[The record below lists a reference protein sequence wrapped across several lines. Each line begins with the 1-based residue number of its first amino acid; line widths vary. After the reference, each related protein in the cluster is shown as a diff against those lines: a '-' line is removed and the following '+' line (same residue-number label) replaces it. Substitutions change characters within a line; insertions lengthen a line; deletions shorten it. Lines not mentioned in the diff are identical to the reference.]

1 MQMTTASDSSFSP
14 PRGGRQL
21 DMAKTVRMSVASL
34 RLHGA
39 SSLLQGLTIAATA
52 AFLVFVAGEII
63 SVRLTRDLP
72 TAEAN
77 PEQKITQLVWI
88 LAVSLLVCA
97 ISNIISMMLSVTKRF
112 REIGTMKCLGAFDES
127 ILRLF
132 LIEAA
137 MLGGAGALAGVVAG
151 CILAWASTIATHGWV
166 ALSSAFGA
174 QVAASAAGAFV
185 TVTLLSFLGAAYPA
199 WKASRMLP
207 IEAMR
212 TV

>member
-1 MQMTTASDSSFSP
+1 MDSSTSTTFSP
-14 PRGGRQL
+14 PPGARQL
-21 DMAKTVRMSVASL
+21 SVAGMVRMSFASL

-39 SSLLQGLTIAATA
+39 ASMLQGLTIAATA
-52 AFLVFVAGEII
+52 AFLVFVAGEIVA
-63 SVRLTRDLP
+63 VRLTRHLP
-72 TAEAN
+72 TAEAD
-77 PEQKITQLVWI
+77 PAGKITQLVWI

-97 ISNIISMMLSVTKRF
+97 ISNVISMLLSVTKRF

-127 ILRLF
+127 ILVLF

-137 MLGGAGALAGVVAG
+137 ILGGTGALAGAVG
-151 CILAWASTIATHGWV
+151 GLILSFGAILSTHGTAAFSTALTAQIGV
-166 ALSSAFGA
+166 SAVAAFAIVTALSFA
-174 QVAASAAGAFV
+174 
-185 TVTLLSFLGAAYPA
+185 GAAYPA